1 MKGGLPRS
9 LVAVVLFATAATGCG
24 GGTVPIELSS
34 DERAYL
40 IPNSSDWGEGNP
52 CEDADCPGELT
63 VETMHTYCWVEI
75 DPTSW
80 SADAA
85 GTEPSGLVDGFFEV
99 MMVLRGPPDDVVL
112 GQLSPSMVEP
122 MQQASDAGHR
132 LVLGV
137 GCADDPMK
145 ETLVF
150 EAIAIDEEGRFA
162 GLGFGAALLT
172 STPLARAAAAD
183 GAPSGEWHLH
193 AVLRSQ

>member
-1 MKGGLPRS
+1 MKRGLRRS
-9 LVAVVLFATAATGCG
+9 LVAVVLFAAATGCG
-24 GGTVPIELSS
+24 AGTGPNELSS
-34 DERAYL
+34 DERSYL
-40 IPNSSDWGEGNP
+40 IPDSSGWGEGNP

-75 DPTSW
+75 DSTSW

-85 GTEPSGLVDGFFEV
+85 GTEPGDLVDGFFEV
-99 MMVLRGPPDDVVL
+99 MTVLRGTPDDVVL

-122 MQQASDAGHR
+122 MRQAANAGHR

-137 GCADDPMK
+137 ECADDPMK
-145 ETLVF
+145 ETRVF

-183 GAPSGEWHLH
+183 GAPSGESHLR